1 MVARYPTL
9 RNPLAALLT
18 GGVSESAPSRWVDG
32 VPGGSPLVCARPS
45 RSMQAAANGDS
56 PLHPVVSARDPL
68 RRPPGWLPVRCARM
82 YASSRQC
89 SYALDLKLRRND
101 RGGLDMA
108 TKYKILI
115 GGEEDDEGNTF
126 DTESEADDYAS
137 QWESNWH
144 AGGEVLEMSNPGD
157 YPYDPDDCP
166 SIEVVE
172 FETD

>member
-1 MVARYPTL
+1 MQL
-9 RNPLAALLT
+9 RSWFEVMA
-18 GGVSESAPSRWVDG
+18 ER
-32 VPGGSPLVCARPS
+32 LVRF
-45 RSMQAAANGDS
+45 
-56 PLHPVVSARDPL
+56 
-68 RRPPGWLPVRCARM
+68 
-82 YASSRQC
+82 
-89 SYALDLKLRRND
+89 
-101 RGGLDMA
+101 DMA

-115 GGEEDDEGNTF
+115 DGEEDDEGNTF

-166 SIEVVE
+166 NIEVVE